1 MEELNK
7 KNFNHLKIHSQY
19 SICEG
24 AVKIEKLK
32 EYCKSNKIVSIGIS
46 DTSNLCG
53 ALEFSQSIS
62 KIGTQPII
70 GTQINFKFN
79 DDIGLIPLIAKN
91 KVGYKKIV
99 ELSSKSYLEN
109 SSLLEPHCNLDD
121 LLNSSDGVI
130 VLSGSIN
137 GLIGNLFNKIF
148 TSKYKDTAIKMK
160 NQWSLII

>member
-32 EYCKSNKIVSIGIS
+32 EYCKLNKIVSIGIS

-99 ELSSKSYLEN
+99 ELS
-109 SSLLEPHCNLDD
+109 
-121 LLNSSDGVI
+121 
-130 VLSGSIN
+130 
-137 GLIGNLFNKIF
+137 F
-148 TSKYKDTAIKMK
+148 
-160 NQWSLII
+160 